1 MNWERG
7 KVGELQQTVNL
18 SPFGLVGSNPS
29 TPTWTVSSAVER
41 LLYTQLVGG
50 SIPSLSTI
58 LGLSRKRSRL
68 SVGCGFPRAVAGKL
82 LTILGGVAHL
92 VEQDLCKVKVAG
104 SSPVTS
110 I

>member
-1 MNWERG
+1 MNWECG

-29 TPTWTVSSAVER
+29 APTWTVSSAVER

-58 LGLSRKRSRL
+58 LGLSRKSSRL
-68 SVGCGFPRAVAGKL
+68 SDGCGFPRAVAGKL
-82 LTILGGVAHL
+82 LKILGGVAHL

>member
-1 MNWERG
+1 MNWECG

-18 SPFGLVGSNPS
+18 SPNGLVGSSPS
-29 TPTWTVSSAVER
+29 APTWTVSSAVER
-41 LLYTQLVGG
+41 LVYTELVGS
-50 SIPSLSTI
+50 SILSLSTI
-58 LGLSRKRSRL
+58 LGLSRKRRRL
-68 SVGCGFPRAVAGKL
+68 SAGCGFPRAVAGKL
-82 LTILGGVAHL
+82 LTFLGDVAHL

>member
-41 LLYTQLVGG
+41 LVYTELVGG
-50 SIPSLSTI
+50 SIPSLS
-58 LGLSRKRSRL
+58 
-68 SVGCGFPRAVAGKL
+68 
-82 LTILGGVAHL
+82 TILGGVAHL

>member
-1 MNWERG
+1 ME
-7 KVGELQQTVNL
+7 
-18 SPFGLVGSNPS
+18 
-29 TPTWTVSSAVER
+29 PTFPHTS
-41 LLYTQLVGG
+41 GFN
-50 SIPSLSTI
+50 
-58 LGLSRKRSRL
+58 
-68 SVGCGFPRAVAGKL
+68 FPRAVAGKL

>member
-18 SPFGLVGSNPS
+18 SPLGLVGSNPS

-41 LLYTQLVGG
+41 LVYTELVGG

-58 LGLSRKRSRL
+58 LGD
-68 SVGCGFPRAVAGKL
+68 
-82 LTILGGVAHL
+82 VAHL

-104 SSPVTS
+104 SSPVIS